1 MIKKYVS
8 LVLLKFLIVRGAEVC
23 VMTAGTHYRGLPLV
37 VQGLE
42 IPCNLTA
49 TLPGYSTR
57 DHMLLQKYL
66 EIGSDLYVEPTNE
79 EIIGSFQTNSTK
91 QILNSQDLLKQE
103 DLLILS
109 QNHDKDLTSES
120 YFSALKQITEK

>member
-23 VMTAGTHYRGLPLV
+23 VMTTGTHYRGLPMV

-79 EIIGSFQTNSTK
+79 EIIGSFLILHAGSGGANQTNSK
-91 QILNSQDLLKQE
+91 QPGPSKTGRSADSQPKPRQRLDIGKL
-103 DLLILS
+103 
-109 QNHDKDLTSES
+109 
-120 YFSALKQITEK
+120 F